1 MPFTA
6 PANSDVILVTGRV
19 TAKPDTFEEI
29 LRVSRAHVARSR
41 KEPGCISH
49 DVSVDADDPLTLH
62 FIERWAD
69 AASLKTH
76 FRVPES
82 RAMWQALQ
90 SLAADPG
97 AMHIYQAEEIKV

>member
-1 MPFTA
+1 M
-6 PANSDVILVTGRV
+6 ILVTGRV
-19 TAKPDTFEEI
+19 TAEPDTFDEI
-29 LRVSRAHVARSR
+29 LRISREHVHRSR

-69 AASLKTH
+69 EAALKTH

-82 RAMWQALQ
+82 RAMWKRLQA
-90 SLAADPG
+90 LAADPG
-97 AMHIYQAEEIKV
+97 AMHIYESSEIKF

>member
-1 MPFTA
+1 M
-6 PANSDVILVTGRV
+6 ILVTGRV
-19 TAKPDTFEEI
+19 TAKPETFAEM
-29 LRVSRAHVARSR
+29 LRVSREHVQRSR

-69 AASLKTH
+69 VETLKVH

-82 RAMWQALQ
+82 RAMWRALQ

-97 AMHIYQAEEIKV
+97 AMHIYQASEIQL

>member
-1 MPFTA
+1 M
-6 PANSDVILVTGRV
+6 ILVTGRV
-19 TAKPDTFEEI
+19 TAKPETFAEM
-29 LRVSRAHVARSR
+29 LRVSREHVHRSR

-69 AASLKTH
+69 EAALKTH

-97 AMHIYQAEEIKV
+97 EMRIYRADEISI